1 MTKLQ
6 TISDKNTK
14 SFKIKKLLVKKL
26 NKEQFKKDNLIIV
39 IGGDGFMLQTLKK
52 NKNSKKL
59 FYGINSGNYGFLMNK
74 FSSKNIIKNLSKAN
88 MVSIYPLEM
97 IVKNKSNQAR
107 KSLAINEV
115 SILRQSRQ
123 AASLSIKQGSRQIIK
138 KLVSDGVL
146 VSTPAG
152 STAYNLSVHGP
163 ILSLHSKKLSISP
176 ISAFRPRRWKGKIVN
191 DKSKIIITNLDP
203 SKRPISAVADN
214 LEVRNAKSITVKT
227 NNKIKEFI
235 FQISNTEKIYLSK
248 NSEDLKFNEK
258 ILSVKL
264 DKKIIYKENI
274 ILQSLYKAA
283 TDQNIPPNTII
294 EFARIYGFQVDFQ
307 RDIRKED
314 KFQIMYEVFIDENK
328 KIIETGEILFANLKL
343 SGQDNSLYY
352 FDKENLEGHYDK
364 NGKSVQK
371 ALMKSP
377 INGARLSSSFGM
389 RKHPIDG
396 YNKMHRGTDFAAPK
410 GTPIMASGNGIV
422 KKAGWCG
429 GGGNC
434 VKIRHNSTYETVYAH
449 MSKFARG
456 IKNGVRVKQGQT
468 IGYVGSTGKSTG
480 PHLHYEVIVNGKK
493 VNSQKLKL
501 PSGKVLKG
509 KNREYFETAKIKL
522 DVLKSEKIIGLN

>member
-1 MTKLQ
+1 MLK
-6 TISDKNTK
+6 
-14 SFKIKKLLVKKL
+14 KIKSSLLNNL
-26 NKEQFKKDNLIIV
+26 NIFGLILLIIFTIIV
-39 IGGDGFMLQTLKK
+39 ATL
-52 NKNSKKL
+52 
-59 FYGINSGNYGFLMNK
+59 
-74 FSSKNIIKNLSKAN
+74 
-88 MVSIYPLEM
+88 
-97 IVKNKSNQAR
+97 SNHQ
-107 KSLAINEV
+107 
-115 SILRQSRQ
+115 
-123 AASLSIKQGSRQIIK
+123 
-138 KLVSDGVL
+138 
-146 VSTPAG
+146 
-152 STAYNLSVHGP
+152 
-163 ILSLHSKKLSISP
+163 KKLSKNQHNNI
-176 ISAFRPRRWKGKIVN
+176 IDNIYFKKTLNEIVN
-191 DKSKIIITNLDP
+191 
-203 SKRPISAVADN
+203 N
-214 LEVRNAKSITVKT
+214 LEPRYKKYNHKIKSGETFDKILNNYSINKEEINAIKESLSKKVNINKLNTNQKIQIILDKT
-227 NNKIKEFI
+227 NNKIKEFV

-248 NSEDLKFNEK
+248 NSEDLEFDEK
-258 ILSVKL
+258 ILSIKL

-509 KNREYFETAKIKL
+509 KDREYFETAKIKL